1 MIKEENDDIK
11 LIHDYALEP
20 ELVADCDQFLYRYF
34 TQYKKFSWDTGCV
47 IVQYPSTWKEL
58 VKRLVG
64 DEKRLEVLLA
74 WLPRTQ
80 IIRTSDLLWKDTFTW
95 LENAEAEQE
104 NSLHWFHAILA
115 RDNPR
120 HQSNVVRGADIS
132 SGTARAWDQ
141 PPPSITV
148 DRTAASMAACIE
160 PMLRYATRIRF
171 IDPHFCALH
180 ERFRDPLCEFLRIIC
195 DSKRAVTLEL
205 HASVT
210 KSLEDEAASNKTS
223 SWEVFRLECEAE
235 LPRIIPKDFMLTI
248 YLWKKRKKGQSFHNR
263 YILTDIGGVQLG
275 TGLDREITK
284 GTQDQD
290 VITRLSALDSLQW
303 INKYNS
309 DPSGPKPAFN
319 LEGKEAIRGC
329 RNI

>member
-1 MIKEENDDIK
+1 MRKEESDNRK
-11 LIHDYALEP
+11 LIYDYALEP

-47 IVQYPSTWKEL
+47 VVQYPNTWREL

-80 IIRTSDLLWKDTFTW
+80 IIRRASDFLWKDTFTW

-120 HQSNVVRGADIS
+120 DQSNVLRGADIS
-132 SGTARAWDQ
+132 SGTANRAWDQ

-180 ERFRDPLCEFLRIIC
+180 EKYQKPLCEFLRIFC
-195 DSKRAVTLEL
+195 DSKRDSKREVTLEL
-205 HASVT
+205 HASVND
-210 KSLEDEAASNKTS
+210 KDKLDWKEFLEDCKEK
-223 SWEVFRLECEAE
+223 
-235 LPRIIPKDFMLTI
+235 LPDLIPKGFTLTVH
-248 YLWKKRKKGQSFHNR
+248 LWENREKGQNFHNR
-263 YILTDIGGVQLG
+263 YILTDIGGVQFG
-275 TGLDREITK
+275 TGLDQRATK
-284 GTQDQD
+284 DTKDQD
-290 VITRLSALDSLQW
+290 IITRLSSLDSHRWL
-303 INKYNS
+303 NKY
-309 DPSGPKPAFN
+309 SGPTPAFN
-319 LEGKEAIRGC
+319 LEGKEDIRGC
-329 RNI
+329 RNIR